1 MAIKETNNK
10 VVRVDVYLEMR
21 ELNFLKKL
29 AAKEG
34 LSVFDYIS
42 NIVRNWT
49 KGQLDGEY
57 HKLFRKMNILEKANL
72 FGDVKKDGQLD
83 TATSAVAREKQKI
96 KDKYSKES

>member
-1 MAIKETNNK
+1 MAIKEQNNK

-21 ELNFLKKL
+21 ELNFLRKI

-49 KGQLDGEY
+49 KGQMEGEY
-57 HKLFRKMNILEKANL
+57 HKLFKKMNILEKANL
-72 FGDVKKDGQLD
+72 FGDVKQDGQID
-83 TATSAVAREKQKI
+83 TATSRVAVEKQKI